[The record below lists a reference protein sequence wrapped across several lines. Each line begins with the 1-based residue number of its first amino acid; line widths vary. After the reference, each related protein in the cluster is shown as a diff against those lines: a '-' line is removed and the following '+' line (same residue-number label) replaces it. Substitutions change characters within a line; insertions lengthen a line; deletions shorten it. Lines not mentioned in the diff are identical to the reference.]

1 MNDLVV
7 VQTTDWNFAHFKDEN
22 NKRWYDLGRI
32 AKSLGV
38 VNVTQLADRISDKH
52 KRLIS
57 IKELRTQVTG
67 NNNDNDSMFYSG
79 SKGQRGGARSKWFV
93 DDPGMYQAIICSNS
107 PKAEAFTEWVTATVL
122 PAIISTGTYSIT
134 NKAPAPPF
142 LFHIRARQN
151 QDRVPET
158 YFSVI
163 SELVIVLYGKL
174 EMSGYSIAEKDAKGR
189 ELRPDISVGKLWITW
204 LNDNHPELAHRYK
217 DYMHLL
223 PNGKEVPARMY
234 ELDLLPKFRLFVHDV
249 WIKEHGYKYFMERD
263 PKALD
268 YLIKLIPDM
277 RIPAPAIEDRQPQL
291 QQR

>member
-1 MNDLVV
+1 MAERD
-7 VQTTDWNFAHFKDEN
+7 
-22 NKRWYDLGRI
+22 
-32 AKSLGV
+32 AKG
-38 VNVTQLADRISDKH
+38 
-52 KRLIS
+52 
-57 IKELRTQVTG
+57 KELR
-67 NNNDNDSMFYSG
+67 
-79 SKGQRGGARSKWFV
+79 
-93 DDPGMYQAIICSNS
+93 
-107 PKAEAFTEWVTATVL
+107 
-122 PAIISTGTYSIT
+122 PA
-134 NKAPAPPF
+134 
-142 LFHIRARQN
+142 
-151 QDRVPET
+151 
-158 YFSVI
+158 
-163 SELVIVLYGKL
+163 
-174 EMSGYSIAEKDAKGR
+174 
-189 ELRPDISVGKLWITW
+189 ISVGKLWITW

>member
-7 VQTTDWNFAHFKDEN
+7 VQTTDWDFAHFKDEN

-32 AKSLGV
+32 VKSLGLIKV
-38 VNVTQLADRISDKH
+38 QKLAERIPEIH
-52 KRLIS
+52 KRLVNIRKLTIQS
-57 IKELRTQVTG
+57 NV
-67 NNNDNDSMFYSG
+67 NPNDSEYCSSEEQYSE
-79 SKGQRGGARSKWFV
+79 RGNPNRWFV
-93 DDPGMYQAIICSNS
+93 DEAGMYRAIMKSDS
-107 PKAEAFTEWVTATVL
+107 PKADAFTEWVTATVI